1 VLSYDPRMEVFLI
14 PVGGDRYELY
24 CEVPDE
30 EPDAEAEP
38 PTGFVRKL
46 VHTFRQALAEAE
58 RERRRAPHV
67 DDRSTSRT
75 WYQRVK
81 RYTLRKIAEGIAEQR
96 LLWHMRRQH
105 QAVVVHPDD
114 LPGSRALEIV
124 RAAMQADYDK
134 HRRWLAIDG
143 TLFVLSGL
151 LMLVPGPNVLAYY
164 LAFRLVGHYLS
175 MRGATQALRVVAW
188 ETRASEP
195 LAELRQA
202 IALEP
207 EAREAR
213 VTEIAARLRL
223 ERLVTFFQR
232 TAVPSA

>member
-1 VLSYDPRMEVFLI
+1 
-14 PVGGDRYELY
+14 
-24 CEVPDE
+24 
-30 EPDAEAEP
+30 
-38 PTGFVRKL
+38 
-46 VHTFRQALAEAE
+46 
-58 RERRRAPHV
+58 
-67 DDRSTSRT
+67 
-75 WYQRVK
+75 
-81 RYTLRKIAEGIAEQR
+81 
-96 LLWHMRRQH
+96 
-105 QAVVVHPDD
+105 
-114 LPGSRALEIV
+114 
-124 RAAMQADYDK
+124 MQADYDK